1 MKIRSG
7 NAVSSVMA
15 AQDSKLCVQSD
26 QMEREKITSVLY
38 ALYLARSH
46 AVPIN
51 MDSITLILHEGSSFY
66 YMHNALSKKLSDL
79 VRSFHPDASAS
90 VTLAGLDLWLNDG
103 SPAEKVQQKIQADP
117 DAQSILEIIMQ
128 AAELTGG
135 AVRSVADEASY
146 AQWLQFHGLIIPT
159 SVEQLEQL
167 LSFLQWE
174 FRDSER
180 IDEYWEQINGHSGG
194 SAALTEVQCQEI
206 RALTE
211 KFIPANKS
219 LLEVLYENVKP
230 VLYDVVG
237 PENADNILY
246 EITHHDFSSQLAK
259 KYIDAL
265 GWWGSGDD
273 EVCSGDDYA
282 QVLYTAILVQ
292 LDPSIT
298 ETKRRNVIAGYDLYD
313 PAVAADKKLHV
324 IREEF
329 EKHLIQQGTV
339 SQRLAPLASHMLLSY
354 AAPGLLI
361 SNVPEWLT
369 AGSIGWVTFS
379 QAVGMIELSAKGA
392 SRFVHYEDVM
402 LFADMGSISQALG
415 ELQSLSAIDVIID
428 WALIN
433 EVIVHNDLE
442 TSTTAAAQT
451 ALKAYQSHVETM
463 VNGVKAFST
472 PVPNRKK
479 LAMASLLQA
488 IPDCDF
494 LEDPL
499 LRPEPFSSLRQSMLD
514 LHIQGE
520 LTSGGW
526 DWNETPHI
534 LSRYPQLIGLANN
547 QAIFE
552 ADVRKYHESIH
563 QAIAS
568 NIKLALSGIPRQDRD
583 IIARSKL
590 TFFTVRAPVTELVY
604 PSSNYN
610 LVGVASEGPSTVEV
624 QSKKDQAV
632 GRFAVIMIAS
642 YEDGILCYELFSLLG
657 ECRRNDALGELI
669 IKTQKMNMPSRLDFK
684 GSPNDAFF
692 PLPATHG
699 VPTDFQSYT
708 QGARPRP
715 DASDIMVIEKLGVI
729 PAPLTPAQGKQSL
742 YQFFMSE
749 PINNIA
755 QFVVTHRPVG
765 SLEELT
771 MAFTELTDREEIVKK
786 TEEWITFTIDL
797 LVPFKRCIE
806 DIASGERNKVVDGI
820 YACTM
825 DAIGIFF
832 TVLGAPAK
840 ILTIA
845 ARTVSLTSKL
855 ASVAKYSLKLTVS
868 TFNPIDGLPTA
879 GYLATKSLLK
889 SGLELSSQGLRLVE
903 KAASQLHRLTGRRQS
918 VDFIQLASLPQT
930 GQGKWRPRADAV
942 DIFSVCALNR
952 KEQWYAISSRGVPWG
967 KKLANFEFQHTFS
980 VPNVRSDSYTYHILK
995 NSLPVVRSKI
1005 DAAEKVLGYSQLNTR
1020 TDLTI
1025 GLFLGSTAQARD
1037 EFSIL
1042 LRAIRLNVYDTS
1054 LSNFYLDIAKVDEQT
1069 VNVIQGQYS
1078 EWKKAG
1084 LHERGNIQ
1092 YLTINSHNLN
1102 RRFNDA
1108 GFHYGEV
1115 ADDLLHEMFRAGS
1128 GKIDLVAAKARLHNG
1143 VPMLDVAPL
1152 LNLAAG
1158 RLPKSG
1164 GGFYSA
1170 AEARSNADSL
1180 ALLVA
1185 LLSLVETD
1193 LAAYFRNMEVL
1204 KAAVASNPD
1213 RTIPGEVL
1221 IELNTD
1227 CLA

>member
-1 MKIRSG
+1 MKIRND
-7 NAVSSVMA
+7 NAVSSVIA
-15 AQDSKLCVQSD
+15 AQDSKLCIQGD
-26 QMEREKITSVLY
+26 QTERAKMTSVLY
-38 ALYLARSH
+38 ALYKARRS
-46 AVPIN
+46 AVLVS
-51 MDSITLILHEGSSFY
+51 MDSITLTLHEGSSFY
-66 YMHNALSKKLSDL
+66 YMHKPLSKKLSDL
-79 VRSFHPDASAS
+79 LSSFHPDAEAI
-90 VTLAGLDLWLNDG
+90 VTHAGLDLWLNDG
-103 SPAEKVQQKIQADP
+103 SPAETLQQKIQADP
-117 DAQSILEIIMQ
+117 EAQSILKKIMQ
-128 AAELTGG
+128 AAQLTGG

-146 AQWLQFHGLIIPT
+146 AQWLQFHGLIIPA

-167 LSFLQWE
+167 LNFLQWE
-174 FRDSER
+174 FRDRER
-180 IDEYWEQINGHSGG
+180 IDEYWQQINGHSGG
-194 SAALTEVQCQEI
+194 SATLTEVQCQEI
-206 RALTE
+206 RALTA

-219 LLEVLYENVKP
+219 LLTVLYENVKP
-230 VLYDVVG
+230 VLHDVVG
-237 PENADNILY
+237 PENADDILNQ
-246 EITHHDFSSQLAK
+246 ITHHDFSFQLAK

-265 GWWGSGDD
+265 GWWGSGAD

-282 QVLYTAILVQ
+282 QVLYTAILIQ
-292 LDPSIT
+292 LDPLIA
-298 ETKRRNVIAGYDLYD
+298 EKKRRNVIAGYDLYH

-329 EKHLIQQGTV
+329 ERHLIRQGTV
-339 SQRLAPLASHMLLSY
+339 SQRLAPLASHMLLSC

-392 SRFVHYEDVM
+392 SRFVDYEDVM

-433 EVIVHNDLE
+433 EVIAHHDLE

-451 ALKAYQSHVETM
+451 ALQAYQSHVGTM

-479 LAMASLLQA
+479 LAMAALKQVM
-488 IPDCDF
+488 PDCDF
-494 LEDPL
+494 LEEPL

-520 LTSGGW
+520 LTSGVW
-526 DWNETPHI
+526 DWNEKPHI
-534 LSRYPQLIGLANN
+534 LSRYPQLMGLANN
-547 QAIFE
+547 QTIFK
-552 ADVRKYHESIH
+552 ADVRKYHGDIH
-563 QAIAS
+563 RAIAS

-583 IIARSKL
+583 IIARSKI

-610 LVGVASEGPSTVEV
+610 LIGVANKGPTSVEV
-624 QSKKDQAV
+624 QSKKDQAI

-642 YEDGILCYELFSLLG
+642 YEGGILCYELFSLLG

-669 IKTQKMNMPSRLDFK
+669 IETQKMNMPSRLDFK
-684 GSPNDAFF
+684 GSPNDAVF
-692 PLPATHG
+692 PLPATHR

-708 QGARPRP
+708 QGSRPRP

-729 PAPLTPAQGKQSL
+729 PAPVTAAQEKQSL

-765 SLEELT
+765 SVEELT
-771 MAFTELTDREEIVKK
+771 MAFTELTERESIVKK
-786 TEEWITFTIDL
+786 TEEWVTFTIDL

-855 ASVAKYSLKLTVS
+855 ASVVKYSLKLTVS
-868 TFNPIDGLPTA
+868 TFNPVDGLPTA

-889 SGLELSSQGLRLVE
+889 SGLGLTREGVRLFD
-903 KAASQLHRLTGRRQS
+903 KATSQLHRLTGRRQS

-930 GQGKWRPRADAV
+930 GQGKWRPRADALDV
-942 DIFSVCALNR
+942 FSVCALNR
-952 KEQWYAISSRGVPWG
+952 KDQWYAISSRGTPWG
-967 KKLANFEFQHTFS
+967 KKLANFQFQHTYS
-980 VPNVRSDSYTYHILK
+980 LPSVRSESYTQHIIK
-995 NSLPVVRSKI
+995 NSLPIVRSKI
-1005 DAAEKVLGYSQLNTR
+1005 DAAEKVLGYSQLNTK
-1020 TDLTI
+1020 TDLAI
-1025 GLFLGSTAQARD
+1025 GLFLGTTAKGRD
-1037 EFSIL
+1037 DFSIL

-1054 LSNFYLDIAKVDEQT
+1054 LSNFFLDVAKVDEHT
-1069 VNVIQGQYS
+1069 VDVIQSQYS
-1078 EWKKAG
+1078 EWKNAG
-1084 LHERGNIQ
+1084 LHERGEIQ
-1092 YLTINSHNLN
+1092 YLNINSQNLN

-1108 GFHYGEV
+1108 GFNYGEV

-1128 GKIDLVAAKARLHNG
+1128 GKTDLVAAKARLHNR

-1164 GGFYSA
+1164 GGFHSA

-1180 ALLVA
+1180 ALLTA

-1204 KAAVASNPD
+1204 KAAVAGNPD
-1213 RTIPGEVL
+1213 RTITGEVL

-1227 CLA
+1227 